1 MKKLIYKLL
10 LVFFLLV
17 IYMYTLAWQN
27 LPSEMVVFEGEN
39 IDLKTILGIN
49 INSNQ
54 KTIEASSNNSEAIT
68 NEAGKKTLEVS
79 LFDKLLT
86 KDIEVDVLPKTTV
99 IPVGNIAGV
108 KLYTS
113 RSIGSWNE
121 WNWRNR

>member
-17 IYMYTLAWQN
+17 IYMYTLVWEN

-49 INSNQ
+49 IDSNQ

-68 NEAGKKTLEVS
+68 DEAGKKTLEVS

-86 KDIEVDVLPKTTV
+86 KNIEVDVLPKTTV

-113 RSIGSWNE
+113 RSASGRNE
-121 WNWRNR
+121 

>member
-17 IYMYTLAWQN
+17 IYMYTLVWEN

-49 INSNQ
+49 IDSNQ
-54 KTIEASSNNSEAIT
+54 KTIEASSNNSENSEAIT
-68 NEAGKKTLEVS
+68 DEAGKKTLEVS

-86 KDIEVDVLPKTTV
+86 KNIEVDVLPKTTV

-113 RSIGSWNE
+113 RSASGRNE
-121 WNWRNR
+121 